1 MQTDKVPTSRKENLF
16 LPDRITER
24 EDHIIVE
31 NTYMRILSI
40 DMLPEQMHF
49 GWFSAISSIPGVS
62 VSVTIHPYTYEQA
75 SDRVAKQQVALG
87 AELLNAEK
95 EGNTRRIDVLG
106 LKYSFYRQLL
116 AEINLRRTNI
126 VSLSIVLSISA
137 ETLQELNIRTAKIQ
151 DMLGS
156 TKAAVMYMR
165 QLEGLRNLFPGVQS
179 IPEYHDVTLGNAA
192 CASPLISTNVSH
204 PSGVFFGLNETGS
217 PCFLDL
223 FVGEPRLYG
232 PHMFI
237 TGTTRSGKSY
247 TLKGLIARSLAIGRK
262 AVVLDPEGE
271 YRGIAESLGGAYIK
285 FHPSMKPLFNPF
297 DIAPTFEKDVG
308 WFLDIPGKIDDIVSL
323 LSIMLEEAGEKLS
336 TEERAVAARAV
347 KLEYESLAIHG
358 NQPDSVY
365 RAGGYSNEEGV
376 VVGKTYKDMPTFSSM
391 QKRLASLGA
400 ERLSNI
406 LTDYCRGG
414 PLGYF
419 DAQTEADFKGDQLI
433 CFDMSSLNNDFSKVY
448 AMQVMLTWLWDKYI
462 RDDIGTQKHVIVD
475 EAWLFMANKHSA
487 VFLSQVARRGAKY
500 NASLIAASQ
509 SFREFLTP
517 EGQTFLGQCDVKYFL
532 KMQKTDAE
540 QLVQLFDLSY
550 DLVERIT
557 AFSRGQGV
565 LRAGKESAIIR
576 FKGFQFEEAFLRSDP
591 AAVLLR

>member
-1 MQTDKVPTSRKENLF
+1 MPKETPPVSRKENLF

-24 EDHIIVE
+24 EDYLVIE
-31 NTYMRILSI
+31 NTYIRTLSI

-49 GWFSAISSIPGVS
+49 GWFSNISSIPGVT
-62 VSVTIHPYTYEQA
+62 VSVTIHPYTFEEA
-75 SDRVAKQQVALG
+75 SNRVAKQQIALG

-95 EGNTRRIDVLG
+95 DGNTRRIDILN

-116 AEINLRRTNI
+116 AEINLHRTNI
-126 VSLSIVLSISA
+126 VSLTVVISLSA
-137 ETLQELNIRTAKIQ
+137 PTLQELNLRTYKIQ
-151 DMLGS
+151 DILGS
-156 TKAAVMYMR
+156 SKAVTMYLR
-165 QLEGLRNLFPGVQS
+165 QLEGLRNLLPGVQS
-179 IPEYHDVTLGNAA
+179 ISEYHDVTISNAA

-204 PSGVFFGLNETGS
+204 PSGIFFGLNETGS

-223 FVGEPRLYG
+223 FIGEPRLYG

-247 TLKGLIARSLAIGRK
+247 TLKGLIARSLAIGRR

-297 DIAPTFEKDVG
+297 DIEPTFENDIG
-308 WFLDIPGKIDDIVSL
+308 WFLDIPGKTDDIVSL
-323 LSIMLEEAGEKLS
+323 LSIMLEEAGEKLTS
-336 TEERAVAARAV
+336 EERAIAARAV
-347 KLEYESLAIHG
+347 KIEYESLGIYG
-358 NQPDSVY
+358 DQPDSIY
-365 RAGGYSNEEGV
+365 KTGGYESSEGAI
-376 VVGKTYKDMPTFSSM
+376 VGKTYKDMPTFSTL
-391 QKRLASLGA
+391 QARLASLGA
-400 ERLSNI
+400 IRLGNI

-419 DAQTEADFKGDQLI
+419 DSQTEVDFKNEQLI

-448 AMQVMLTWLWDKYI
+448 AMQVMLTWLWDKYVRNDKTI
-462 RDDIGTQKHVIVD
+462 EKHLIVD

-487 VFLSQVARRGAKY
+487 TFLSQIARRGAKY
-500 NASLIAASQ
+500 NTSLIAASQ

-540 QLVQLFDLSY
+540 HLIELFDLSY
-550 DLVERIT
+550 ELVERIS

-565 LRAGKESAIIR
+565 LRAGKESAVIR

-591 AAVLLR
+591 GAVLLR